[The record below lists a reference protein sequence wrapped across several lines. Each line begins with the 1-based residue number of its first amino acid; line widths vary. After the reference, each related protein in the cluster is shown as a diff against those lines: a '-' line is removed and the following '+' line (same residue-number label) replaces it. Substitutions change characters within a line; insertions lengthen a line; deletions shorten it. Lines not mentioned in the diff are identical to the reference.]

1 MDEST
6 QDNGYFVAGE
16 LDLGPAPSPWLR
28 LAHHHAYVAVRDGKA
43 AIRHILDHEFI
54 IQDTGD
60 SWLAFPDQA
69 GSTPLP
75 QGSVALILPGLVH
88 GQAFTRSSHHAIHFD
103 LRPDPTLTADAMVR
117 PHGQTTARSVREVRP
132 LVRVVDL
139 DHAHECPL
147 VARPDD
153 FRWWRD
159 RARRL
164 VDLWTA
170 GRHRQP
176 GERIRCA
183 AILAEMVHAFC
194 YATAAVD
201 ATHERDA
208 RVSRALAE
216 CDACDRAL
224 QIPDLA
230 ERANLGETAFRASV
244 VRLTGVTPRL
254 WLEQRRCERAV
265 VLLQNSPLSVREIA
279 SACGYDDPYH
289 FSRVIR
295 RRLGRSPSQIR
306 YRSE

>member
-6 QDNGYFVAGE
+6 QRDGYFLAGE

-28 LAHHHAYVAVRDGKA
+28 LAHHHTYVAARGDRA
-43 AIRHILDHEFI
+43 AIRHILDYEFI

-60 SWLAFPDQA
+60 SWLSFPNHA

-88 GQAFTRSSHHAIHFD
+88 GQAFIRSSHHAIHFD
-103 LRPDPTLTADAMVR
+103 LLPNPSLAADAMVR
-117 PHGQTTARSVREVRP
+117 PHGQTTARSIRDVFP

-139 DHAHECPL
+139 DHVHECPL

-153 FRWWRD
+153 FSWWLD
-159 RARRL
+159 RAHQL

-183 AILAEMVHAFC
+183 AIVAEMVHAFC
-194 YATAAVD
+194 YASVTVD
-201 ATHERDA
+201 ATHEGDA
-208 RVSRALAE
+208 RVSRVLAA

-224 QIPDLA
+224 LIPDLA
-230 ERANLGETAFRASV
+230 DRANLGETAFRASV
-244 VRLTGVTPRL
+244 VRLTGTTPRL
-254 WLEQRRCERAV
+254 WLEKRRCERAV
-265 VLLQNSPLSVREIA
+265 VLLQNSLLSVREIA

-289 FSRVIR
+289 FSRVVR

-306 YRSE
+306 SSNE